1 MPVSEKQKGYARKWD
16 KENMHTIST
25 RVRMEEFKDYKAWC
39 EMRGVTVTSEIK
51 RFVMGELD
59 KYYAE
64 LDRLHEEK
72 QQKKW
77 YKIFYIGSL
86 PFLSV
91 LVDFLI
97 RYDIIIL
104 EQVGISCLK
113 NRNFRS
119 GIYIQV
125 HKL

>member
-64 LDRLHEEK
+64 LDRLHEEEMK
-72 QQKKW
+72 NKNRKFS
-77 YKIFYIGSL
+77 KSDEL
-86 PFLSV
+86 
-91 LVDFLI
+91 
-97 RYDIIIL
+97 L
-104 EQVGISCLK
+104 EQVDDESSSEELLDNLK
-113 NRNFRS
+113 DS
-119 GIYIQV
+119 E
-125 HKL
+125 K

>member
-51 RFVMGELD
+51 RFVMDELD

-64 LDRLHEEK
+64 LERLHEEEM
-72 QQKKW
+72 KKW
-77 YKIFYIGSL
+77 FYFIFDFFI
-86 PFLSV
+86 
-91 LVDFLI
+91 LVWYNDF
-97 RYDIIIL
+97 
-104 EQVGISCLK
+104 
-113 NRNFRS
+113 NFRLEIS
-119 GIYIQV
+119 DR
-125 HKL
+125 